1 MVSTQQPDAMA
12 GYLTYELSQLLGKLT
27 AQQRA
32 AVARIVEHHYI
43 ANRPLAEL
51 FRGENPICAERRYYG
66 QGRVD
71 PETGKA
77 HDVGWSHQPAFADA
91 LAMAARLALQTKQ
104 NEEINAVREAVRR
117 ARLAAAP
124 VIGKLAQ
131 IAIGPGQTKT
141 IMPDGS
147 IVVTGKVIEDRDRI
161 AAGKYL
167 VEVALKNTEF
177 GEREST
183 DGLESDWWRAVEDE
197 R

>member
-1 MVSTQQPDAMA
+1 MVSKQQPDAMA

-27 AQQRA
+27 TQQRG

-77 HDVGWSHQPAFADA
+77 HDVGWSHQPDFVAA
-91 LAMAARLALQTKQ
+91 LDMARRLALQTRV
-104 NEEINAVREAVRR
+104 NEETHAVKEAVRR

-124 VIGKLAQ
+124 ILSGLV
-131 IAIGPGQTKT
+131 
-141 IMPDGS
+141 
-147 IVVTGKVIEDRDRI
+147 RI
-161 AAGKYL
+161 AAQADSDRDKIAASK
-167 VEVALKNTEF
+167 EVLGIALKNTEF
-177 GEREST
+177 GDRPA
-183 DGLESDWWRAVEDE
+183 DGDLADDWWKAVEG
-197 R
+197 

>member
-1 MVSTQQPDAMA
+1 MVSKQQPDAMA

-27 AQQRA
+27 AQQRG

-77 HDVGWSHQPAFADA
+77 HDVGWSHQPDFVAA
-91 LAMAARLALQTKQ
+91 LDMARRLALQTRV
-104 NEEINAVREAVRR
+104 NEETHAVKEAVRR

-124 VIGKLAQ
+124 IIGKLAQ
-131 IAIGPGQTKT
+131 IALGPGRTKT
-141 IMPDGS
+141 IDDKGQIFISGEP
-147 IVVTGKVIEDRDRI
+147 IENRDRI

-167 VEVALKNTEF
+167 MDVALKNTEF
-177 GEREST
+177 GERPT
-183 DGLESDWWRAVEDE
+183 DGDLADDWWKAVEG
-197 R
+197 